1 MRLIGVGE
9 DVAADERCRRVGGTQ
24 EGLSMENSTDP
35 RAEAN
40 RKVRARD
47 QPYEIPYELLGRWRA
62 DYSGQPSQLIH
73 FTSPHSQP
81 FTAARPLS
89 ASSPLPSPHLTSPT
103 TTTPHSQWTNSRS
116 LPKPSRASRTSA
128 PKTSRSSTSSSSARP
143 RRHRFSPVCP
153 GLHHCMNAPSRDW
166 CLHVFVIFTC

>member
-73 FTSPHSQP
+73 FTSPHSKP
-81 FTAARPLS
+81 STAARPLT
-89 ASSPLPSPHLTSPT
+89 APSPLPSPHLTNPNYNTFTMDQLQISPET
-103 TTTPHSQWTNSRS
+103 QQGLQN
-116 LPKPSRASRTSA
+116 LSA
-128 PKTSRSSTSSSSARP
+128 KDKQELNQFIVGETQKAQVQSSTSRP
-143 RRHRFSPVCP
+143 PSLHECAFTRLAHVC
-153 GLHHCMNAPSRDW
+153 L
-166 CLHVFVIFTC
+166 